1 VSLCWLGTGWLAWR
15 VMREADKPKRRVYA
29 RLGGLSIW
37 VTLLAMYLL
46 R

>member
-1 VSLCWLGTGWLAWR
+1 LCR
-15 VMREADKPKRRVYA
+15 EMRRSETPAEKPPRRVYA

-37 VTLLAMYLL
+37 VTLLAMFTLL